1 MSVEAEILL
10 VVVRCESEAATEALG
25 RALAEILCANT
36 VLALVGSLGAGKTRL
51 VRGIAEGLGVDPLAV
66 SSPTFV
72 LINEY
77 EGRLHVFH
85 FDAYRLASA
94 SQFEAL
100 GVLDYWDAGGVC
112 LVEWAD
118 RVAELIPEGAWWV
131 TATVEA
137 PGRHRYELR
146 VPRAVGERL
155 SASLRASSRLSGLGL
170 TVD

>member
-1 MSVEAEILL
+1 MSSETDDHL
-10 VVVRCESEAATEALG
+10 VVVRCDSEVATEALG
-25 RALAEILCANT
+25 HALAEVVGANE
-36 VLALVGSLGAGKTRL
+36 VIALVGSLGAGKTRL
-51 VRGIAEGLGVDPLAV
+51 ARAIAEGLGVDPLVV

-72 LINEY
+72 LIHEY
-77 EGRLHVFH
+77 EGNLIVFH

-100 GVLDYWDAGGVC
+100 GVADYWEAGGVC

-118 RVAELIPEGAWWV
+118 RVSELIPERAWWV

-137 PGRHRYELR
+137 PGRHRFEMR
-146 VPRAVGERL
+146 VPRATGERL
-155 SASLRASSRLSGLGL
+155 SSALREAAGLLGSVL